1 MVAEL
6 KTLEWGIPNPS
17 YLIWVSNGYTFDF
30 ILKPSFVD
38 KVEKN
43 QKPVFKLEIPS
54 RLLYKYY
61 MARKISNL
69 QAS

>member
-17 YLIWVSNGYTFDF
+17 YLIWVSNGHTFDF

-43 QKPVFKLEIPS
+43 QKPVFQKLVSPF
-54 RLLYKYY
+54 LY
-61 MARKISNL
+61 INL
-69 QAS
+69 KWRQKF